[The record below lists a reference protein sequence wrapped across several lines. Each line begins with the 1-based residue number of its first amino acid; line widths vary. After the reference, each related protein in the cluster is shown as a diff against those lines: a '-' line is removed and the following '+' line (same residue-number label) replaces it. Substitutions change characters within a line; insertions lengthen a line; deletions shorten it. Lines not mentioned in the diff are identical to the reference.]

1 MHLEKLKKIAAKSSG
16 GGGAPRRKTKSGA
29 GKAANNVESKVR
41 SAARSLKAQEI
52 SPRFDDVML
61 IRTDGSAV
69 GLRQPRI
76 DAKLE
81 SNMYVVSSDNA
92 EIRSAMQVQ
101 SIKQQMDQQAM
112 TMALQQMGMG
122 GMMKQAEERLATN
135 HGKRVVPPPPPA
147 MAPSK
152 DAMYTLPKDPRVCPI
167 CRQKIVN
174 PAMVSRTGIVS
185 CYRCLFLHIE
195 QHSSCPVTGR
205 GGVTKHDVRRLISG

>member
-1 MHLEKLKKIAAKSSG
+1 MDLEKLKKIAGKSSG

-122 GMMKQAEERLATN
+122 GMMKQAEERLATMKDGGEN
-135 HGKRVVPPPPPA
+135 MTKEELAHLVDSLGSMGAGGAGGDDDDDVPELVGNFDEVHA
-147 MAPSK
+147 
-152 DAMYTLPKDPRVCPI
+152 
-167 CRQKIVN
+167 
-174 PAMVSRTGIVS
+174 
-185 CYRCLFLHIE
+185 H
-195 QHSSCPVTGR
+195 
-205 GGVTKHDVRRLISG
+205 